1 MLKLFKTSILDLL
14 EPDIRTILFKTVI
27 LSLFSIIMIVYMC
40 WTLFNTHQVFDIW
53 LLGPILSWAWGLL
66 ALIFGALLLPPIT
79 IIIGSIYSD
88 SIVDHIEKKYYPSRL
103 GMRQIKLSELGF
115 SISKNFCITI
125 TVNILLAP
133 LYLIGTFFP
142 IISFLIFYSV
152 NGYLIGKELF
162 ETVASR
168 HLEMKDRY
176 LLKKQNNNKV
186 IVGGIIMVGISTIP
200 ILNLIAAVLGI
211 VFMTHFF
218 HSLALKTEKA

>member
-1 MLKLFKTSILDLL
+1 MLKLFKKSILDLL

-103 GMRQIKLSELGF
+103 GMRQIKFSELGF

-125 TVNILLAP
+125 TVNTLLAP

-176 LLKKQNNNKV
+176 LLKKQNNSKV
-186 IVGGIIMVGISTIP
+186 IIGGIIMVGISTIP

>member
-79 IIIGSIYSD
+79 IMIGSIYSD

-125 TVNILLAP
+125 IVNILLAP
-133 LYLIGTFFP
+133 VYLIGTFFP

-176 LLKKQNNNKV
+176 LLKKQNNSKV
-186 IVGGIIMVGISTIP
+186 IIGGIIMVGISTIP

-218 HSLALKTEKA
+218 HSLVLKTEKA

>member
-125 TVNILLAP
+125 MNILLAP
-133 LYLIGTFFP
+133 VYLIGTFFP

-186 IVGGIIMVGISTIP
+186 IIGGIIMVGISTIP

>member
-125 TVNILLAP
+125 IVNILLAP
-133 LYLIGTFFP
+133 VYLIGTFFP

-186 IVGGIIMVGISTIP
+186 IIGGIIMVGISTIP

>member
-176 LLKKQNNNKV
+176 LLKKQNNSKV
-186 IVGGIIMVGISTIP
+186 IIGGIIMVGISTIP

>member
-40 WTLFNTHQVFDIW
+40 WALFNTHQVFDIW

-176 LLKKQNNNKV
+176 LLKKQNNSKV
-186 IVGGIIMVGISTIP
+186 IIGGIIMVGISTIP

-218 HSLALKTEKA
+218 HSLVLKTEKA

>member
-115 SISKNFCITI
+115 SISKNYCITI
-125 TVNILLAP
+125 IVNILLAP
-133 LYLIGTFFP
+133 VYLIGTFFP

-218 HSLALKTEKA
+218 HSLVLKTEKA

>member
-1 MLKLFKTSILDLL
+1 MLKLFKKSILDLL

-53 LLGPILSWAWGLL
+53 LLGPILSWAWGLI

-168 HLEMKDRY
+168 H
-176 LLKKQNNNKV
+176 
-186 IVGGIIMVGISTIP
+186 
-200 ILNLIAAVLGI
+200 
-211 VFMTHFF
+211 
-218 HSLALKTEKA
+218 

>member
-1 MLKLFKTSILDLL
+1 MLKLFKKSILDLL

-125 TVNILLAP
+125 IVNILLAP
-133 LYLIGTFFP
+133 VYLIGTFFP

>member
-125 TVNILLAP
+125 IVNILLAP
-133 LYLIGTFFP
+133 VYLIGTFFP

-186 IVGGIIMVGISTIP
+186 IIGGIIMVGISTIP

-218 HSLALKTEKA
+218 HSLVLKTEKA

>member
-125 TVNILLAP
+125 IVNILLAP
-133 LYLIGTFFP
+133 VYLIGTFFP

-218 HSLALKTEKA
+218 HSLVLKTEKA

>member
-1 MLKLFKTSILDLL
+1 MLKLFKKSILDLL

-53 LLGPILSWAWGLL
+53 LLGPILSWAWGLI

-103 GMRQIKLSELGF
+103 GMRQIKFSELGF

-176 LLKKQNNNKV
+176 LLKKQNNSKV
-186 IVGGIIMVGISTIP
+186 IIGGIIMVGISTIP

>member
-79 IIIGSIYSD
+79 IIGSIYSD

-125 TVNILLAP
+125 IVNILLAP
-133 LYLIGTFFP
+133 VYLIGTFFP

-176 LLKKQNNNKV
+176 LLKKQNNSKV
-186 IVGGIIMVGISTIP
+186 IIGGIIMVGISTIP

-218 HSLALKTEKA
+218 HSLVLKTEKA

>member
-88 SIVDHIEKKYYPSRL
+88 TIVDHIEKKYYPSRL

-125 TVNILLAP
+125 IVNILLAP
-133 LYLIGTFFP
+133 VYLIGTFFP

-186 IVGGIIMVGISTIP
+186 IIGGIIMVGISTIP

-218 HSLALKTEKA
+218 HSLVLKTEKA

>member
-1 MLKLFKTSILDLL
+1 
-14 EPDIRTILFKTVI
+14 
-27 LSLFSIIMIVYMC
+27 MIVYMC

-53 LLGPILSWAWGLL
+53 LLGPILSWAWGLI

-142 IISFLIFYSV
+142 IISFLIFYCFYVS
-152 NGYLIGKELF
+152 G
-162 ETVASR
+162 
-168 HLEMKDRY
+168 D
-176 LLKKQNNNKV
+176 
-186 IVGGIIMVGISTIP
+186 
-200 ILNLIAAVLGI
+200 LNLNSWQFFSEKILTIGEWQRKPIDDLAVLW
-211 VFMTHFF
+211 
-218 HSLALKTEKA
+218 

>member
-1 MLKLFKTSILDLL
+1 MLKLFKKSILDLL

-103 GMRQIKLSELGF
+103 GMRQIKFSELGF

-176 LLKKQNNNKV
+176 LLKKQNNSKV
-186 IVGGIIMVGISTIP
+186 IIGGIIMVGISTIP

>member
-125 TVNILLAP
+125 IVNILLAP
-133 LYLIGTFFP
+133 VYLIGTFFP

-176 LLKKQNNNKV
+176 LLKKQNNSKV
-186 IVGGIIMVGISTIP
+186 IIGGIIMVGISTIP

-218 HSLALKTEKA
+218 HSLVLKTEKA

>member
-27 LSLFSIIMIVYMC
+27 LSLFSIIIIVYMC

-125 TVNILLAP
+125 IVNILLAP
-133 LYLIGTFFP
+133 VYIIGTFFP

-176 LLKKQNNNKV
+176 LLKKQNNSKV
-186 IVGGIIMVGISTIP
+186 IIGGIIMVGISTIP

>member
-1 MLKLFKTSILDLL
+1 MLKLFKKSILDLL

-142 IISFLIFYSV
+142 VISFLIFYSV

-176 LLKKQNNNKV
+176 LLKKQNNSKV
-186 IVGGIIMVGISTIP
+186 IIGGIIMVGISTIP

>member
-1 MLKLFKTSILDLL
+1 MLKLFKKSILDLL

-53 LLGPILSWAWGLL
+53 LLGPILSWAWGLI

-176 LLKKQNNNKV
+176 LLKKQNNSKV
-186 IVGGIIMVGISTIP
+186 IIGGIIIVGISTIP

>member
-176 LLKKQNNNKV
+176 LLKKQNNSKV
-186 IVGGIIMVGISTIP
+186 IIGGIIMVGISTIP
-200 ILNLIAAVLGI
+200 ILNLVAAVLGI

>member
-1 MLKLFKTSILDLL
+1 MLKLFKKSILDLL

-53 LLGPILSWAWGLL
+53 LLGPILSWAWGLI

-176 LLKKQNNNKV
+176 LLKKQNNSKV
-186 IVGGIIMVGISTIP
+186 IIGGIIMVGISTIP

>member
-53 LLGPILSWAWGLL
+53 LLGPMLSWAWGLL
-66 ALIFGALLLPPIT
+66 ALIFGTLLLPPIT

-125 TVNILLAP
+125 IVNILLAP
-133 LYLIGTFFP
+133 VYLIVTFFP

-186 IVGGIIMVGISTIP
+186 IIGGIIMVGISTIP

-218 HSLALKTEKA
+218 HSLVLKTEKA

>member
-1 MLKLFKTSILDLL
+1 MLKLFKKSILDLL

-176 LLKKQNNNKV
+176 LLKKQNNSKV
-186 IVGGIIMVGISTIP
+186 IIGGIIMVGISTIP

>member
-53 LLGPILSWAWGLL
+53 LLGPILSWAWGLI

-176 LLKKQNNNKV
+176 LLKKQNNSKV
-186 IVGGIIMVGISTIP
+186 IIGGIIMVGISTIP

>member
-1 MLKLFKTSILDLL
+1 MLKLFKKSILDLL

-125 TVNILLAP
+125 IVNILLAP

-152 NGYLIGKELF
+152 NGHLIGKELF

-176 LLKKQNNNKV
+176 LLKKQNNSKV
-186 IVGGIIMVGISTIP
+186 IIGGIIMVGISTIP

-218 HSLALKTEKA
+218 HSLVLKTEKA

>member
-79 IIIGSIYSD
+79 IMIGSIYSD

-125 TVNILLAP
+125 IVNILLAP
-133 LYLIGTFFP
+133 VYLIGTFFP

-176 LLKKQNNNKV
+176 LLKKQNNSKV
-186 IVGGIIMVGISTIP
+186 IIGGIIMVGISTIP

-218 HSLALKTEKA
+218 HSLVLKTEKT